1 MSVAVVSKTGML
13 LMPTSEYRA
22 RKLLKSKKAI
32 IHGYHPF
39 TIQLT
44 ERETGYIQPVELCMD
59 TGYIHIGTSVKSEKH
74 EYLGEQID
82 TLTDER
88 QKHDACRMYRRQ
100 RRNRKRYRQPRFN
113 NRERDDGWIAPSLE
127 HKKTIHIQALSRICK
142 VIPVTD
148 ITLEMG
154 NFDTQVLKAREEGRP
169 LPQGL
174 DYQHGERY
182 SVTTLREAV
191 FLRDGYTCQRC
202 GRTIKDGAILHVH
215 HVVYRSQGGTNRIS
229 NLITICD
236 KCHTP
241 ANHKPGGKLYGWKP
255 KVASFKGATYM
266 TTIRWKLYN
275 EIKALFPDIDI
286 HITYG
291 AETKERR
298 RAFDITKSHVNDAFV
313 MGQFHPKYRSKPVC
327 YKKKRRTNLITICD
341 KCHTPANHKP
351 GGKLYGW
358 KPKVASFKGATYMT
372 TIRWKLYNEIK
383 ALFPDIDIHITYG
396 AETKERRRA
405 FDITKSHVNDAF
417 VMGQFHPKYR
427 SKPVCYKKKRRNNRC
442 LEKFY
447 DAKYIDSRNGKTRT
461 GQELFNGRI
470 SRNHKKDSENLHQY
484 RRQKISTGKRTIRK
498 QHYAIQPHDIVIFN
512 GEKFET
518 SGCHNNGTRVILLPQ
533 KKSVAIKKLNI
544 YRYAGGYFK
553 SAFNQK

>member
-44 ERETGYIQPVELCMD
+44 ERETGYVQPVELCMD

-88 QKHDACRMYRRQ
+88 HKHDACRMYRRQ

-113 NRERDDGWIAPSLE
+113 NRKRDDGWIAPSME
-127 HKKTIHIQALSRICK
+127 HKKNIHIQAVSRICK
-142 VIPVTD
+142 VMPVTD
-148 ITLEMG
+148 ITLEIG

-182 SVTTLREAV
+182 GIATLREAV
-191 FLRDGYTCQRC
+191 FTRDGYTCQCC

-215 HVVYRSQGGTNRIS
+215 HVIYRSQGGTNRMS
-229 NLITICD
+229 NLITVCD

-241 ANHKPGGKLYGWKP
+241 ANHRPGGKLYGWKP
-255 KVASFKGATYM
+255 KVASSMDGRPRPGLPSGEDCCKLSDPELSGCPSVLRLLDVYGESETPSTQHRRLRLLRSSKTGEGEHKFIFNLVTTPASSRGVITESFKGATYM

-275 EIKALFPDIDI
+275 EVKALFPDIDI

-313 MGQFHPKYRSKPVC
+313 MGQFHPK
-327 YKKKRRTNLITICD
+327 
-341 KCHTPANHKP
+341 H
-351 GGKLYGW
+351 
-358 KPKVASFKGATYMT
+358 
-372 TIRWKLYNEIK
+372 
-383 ALFPDIDIHITYG
+383 
-396 AETKERRRA
+396 
-405 FDITKSHVNDAF
+405 
-417 VMGQFHPKYR
+417 R

-447 DAKYIDSRNGKTRT
+447 DAKYIDSRDGKKRT

-484 RRQKISTGKRTIRK
+484 RQQKISAGRRTIRE
-498 QHYAIQPHDIVIFN
+498 QHYAIRPHDIVIFN
-512 GEKFET
+512 GEQFET
-518 SGCHNNGTRVILLPQ
+518 SGCHNNGTRAILLPQ

>member
-1 MSVAVVSKTGML
+1 
-13 LMPTSEYRA
+13 
-22 RKLLKSKKAI
+22 
-32 IHGYHPF
+32 
-39 TIQLT
+39 
-44 ERETGYIQPVELCMD
+44 
-59 TGYIHIGTSVKSEKH
+59 
-74 EYLGEQID
+74 
-82 TLTDER
+82 
-88 QKHDACRMYRRQ
+88 
-100 RRNRKRYRQPRFN
+100 
-113 NRERDDGWIAPSLE
+113 
-127 HKKTIHIQALSRICK
+127 
-142 VIPVTD
+142 
-148 ITLEMG
+148 MG

-169 LPQGL
+169 LPQRL

-182 SVTTLREAV
+182 GVATLREAV
-191 FLRDGYTCQRC
+191 FTRDGYTCQCC

-215 HVVYRSQGGTNRIS
+215 HVIYRSQGGTNRMS
-229 NLITICD
+229 NLITVCD

-241 ANHKPGGKLYGWKP
+241 ANHRPGGKLYGWKP

-275 EIKALFPDIDI
+275 EVKALFSDIDI

-313 MGQFHPKYRSKPVC
+313 MGQFHPK
-327 YKKKRRTNLITICD
+327 
-341 KCHTPANHKP
+341 H
-351 GGKLYGW
+351 
-358 KPKVASFKGATYMT
+358 
-372 TIRWKLYNEIK
+372 
-383 ALFPDIDIHITYG
+383 
-396 AETKERRRA
+396 
-405 FDITKSHVNDAF
+405 
-417 VMGQFHPKYR
+417 R

-447 DAKYIDSRNGKTRT
+447 DAKYIDSRDCKKRT

-484 RRQKISTGKRTIRK
+484 RQQKVSAGRRTIRK
-498 QHYAIQPHDIVIFN
+498 QHYAIQPRDIVIFN

-518 SGCHNNGTRVILLPQ
+518 SGCHNNGTRAILLPQ

>member
-1 MSVAVVSKTGML
+1 
-13 LMPTSEYRA
+13 
-22 RKLLKSKKAI
+22 
-32 IHGYHPF
+32 
-39 TIQLT
+39 
-44 ERETGYIQPVELCMD
+44 
-59 TGYIHIGTSVKSEKH
+59 
-74 EYLGEQID
+74 
-82 TLTDER
+82 
-88 QKHDACRMYRRQ
+88 MYRRQ

-127 HKKTIHIQALSRICK
+127 HKKTIHIQAISRICK

-191 FLRDGYTCQRC
+191 FLRDGYTCQCC
-202 GRTIKDGAILHVH
+202 GRTIKDGAILHAH

-229 NLITICD
+229 NLITVCD

-275 EIKALFPDIDI
+275 EVKALFLDIDI

-313 MGQFHPKYRSKPVC
+313 MGQFHPK
-327 YKKKRRTNLITICD
+327 
-341 KCHTPANHKP
+341 H
-351 GGKLYGW
+351 
-358 KPKVASFKGATYMT
+358 
-372 TIRWKLYNEIK
+372 
-383 ALFPDIDIHITYG
+383 
-396 AETKERRRA
+396 
-405 FDITKSHVNDAF
+405 
-417 VMGQFHPKYR
+417 R

-447 DAKYIDSRNGKTRT
+447 DAKYIDNRNGKTRT

-484 RRQKISTGKRTIRK
+484 RRQKISAGKRTIRK